1 MQKAFGTADVAV
13 SRQLRSADGD
23 VLQAELATI
32 SSGLFSILPEVLLFS
47 GMRSSF
53 RVGFD
58 IVFEADYLARALQ
71 ATP

>member
-13 SRQLRSADGD
+13 SRQLRSTDSE

-58 IVFEADYLARALQ
+58 IVSDADSPAWALH